1 MEYYQGRMNRD
12 TAMEYFS
19 MSVFYEKDSINE
31 RLRVQNVVPTLDKL
45 KEHRGIE
52 FVLTKADEDEQIFI
66 FEKRLRT
73 SPDNTSPVSV
83 YYIC

>member
-1 MEYYQGRMNRD
+1 MNRD

-73 SPDNTSPVSV
+73 SPDSTSPVSV